1 MTETRRLRLAGVQMC
16 STNNLEN
23 NLNRARERIRE
34 AADRGADVVAL
45 PENFAFMGSDEE
57 RAQVAQDLDGEILTT
72 LKGLAREKA
81 IHILGGS
88 LLVRSSDESDGRP
101 YNTSV
106 FLDREGNQAAV
117 YHKIHLFDVSLT
129 DGASYQESRHIR
141 PGEVLV
147 TVCLE
152 GTTFGLTICYDL
164 RFPELYRALARRGAE
179 IVFVPAAFTMVTG
192 KEHWMPL
199 LQARAIE
206 SQVYLVAP
214 AQFGRHDAKR
224 QTHGHSAIVDPWGVV
239 LAQAPEREC
248 VIYADFHADYLQEVR
263 CRIPV
268 LEHER
273 PDVYTEPSGLHGEG
287 ADP

>member
-1 MTETRRLRLAGVQMC
+1 MC
-16 STNNLEN
+16 STNNLED
-23 NLNRARERIRE
+23 NLNRALRRIRE
-34 AADRGADVVAL
+34 SADGGADVVAL

-57 RAQVAQDLDGEILTT
+57 RAGVAQDLDGAILTT
-72 LKGLAREKA
+72 LQGIARQRS
-81 IHILGGS
+81 IHILAGS
-88 LLVRSSDESDGRP
+88 ILVRSSDESDGRP
-101 YNTSV
+101 YNASV
-106 FLDREGNQAAV
+106 FIDREGNQAAV

-129 DGASYQESRHIR
+129 DGASYRESKYIR
-141 PGEVLV
+141 PGHEVV
-147 TVCLE
+147 TVCQE

-164 RFPELYRALARRGAE
+164 RFPELYRVLARRGAQ

-224 QTHGHSAIVDPWGVV
+224 QTHGHSAIVDPWGAL

-248 VIYADFHADYLQEVR
+248 VIYADFDEEYLQEVR
-263 CRIPV
+263 RRIPV

-273 PDVYTEPSGLHGEG
+273 PDVYTKK
-287 ADP
+287 

>member
-1 MTETRRLRLAGVQMC
+1 MTGTGRLRLAAVQMC
-16 STNNLEN
+16 STNDLEENLH
-23 NLNRARERIRE
+23 RATERIRE

-57 RAQVAQDLDGEILTT
+57 RAHVAQDLNGEILAI
-72 LKGLAREKA
+72 LKALALEKA
-81 IHILGGS
+81 VNILGGS
-88 LLVRSSDESDGRP
+88 FLVKSSDEPGARP

-106 FLDREGNQAAV
+106 FLDREANAAAV

-129 DGASYQESRHIR
+129 DWASYRESEYIR
-141 PGEVLV
+141 PGKEPV
-147 TVCLE
+147 TVSRE
-152 GTTFGLTICYDL
+152 GVTFGLTICYDL
-164 RFPELYRALARRGAE
+164 RFPELYRALARRGAQ

-206 SQVYLVAP
+206 SQVYMVAP

-224 QTHGHSAIVDPWGVV
+224 QTHGHSAIVDPWGAV

-248 VIYADFHADYLQEVR
+248 VIYADFDAEYLQEVR
-263 CRIPV
+263 RRIPV

-273 PDVYTEPSGLHGEG
+273 PDLFE
-287 ADP
+287 

>member
-1 MTETRRLRLAGVQMC
+1 MC
-16 STNNLEN
+16 STNDLEGNLS
-23 NLNRARERIRE
+23 RAGERIRE

-57 RAQVAQDLDGEILTT
+57 RAQVAQDLNGEILGT
-72 LKGLAREKA
+72 LGDLAREKA

-88 LLVRSSDESDGRP
+88 VLVRSSDASDGRP

-106 FLDREGNQAAV
+106 FLDRQGSQAAV

-141 PGEVLV
+141 PGDKLV
-147 TVCLE
+147 TVCRE
-152 GTTFGLTICYDL
+152 GTTFGLTVCYDL
-164 RFPELYRALARRGAE
+164 RFPRLYRALAREGAE

-199 LQARAIE
+199 LQSRAIE
-206 SQVYLVAP
+206 SQVYMVAP

-224 QTHGHSAIVDPWGVV
+224 QTHGHSAIVDPWGAV
-239 LAQAPEREC
+239 LAQAPEKEC
-248 VIYADFHADYLQEVR
+248 VIMADFDAEYLQAVR
-263 CRIPV
+263 RRIPV

-273 PDVYTEPSGLHGEG
+273 PDVYRGN
-287 ADP
+287 

>member
-1 MTETRRLRLAGVQMC
+1 MTESRIRLAAVQMC
-16 STNNLEN
+16 STNDLAENLH
-23 NLNRARERIRE
+23 RATERIRE

-57 RAQVAQDLDGEILTT
+57 RAHAAQELNGEILGT
-72 LKGLAREKA
+72 LKALAREKA
-81 IHILGGS
+81 INILGGS
-88 LLVRSSDESDGRP
+88 FLVKSSDESDGRP

-106 FLDREGNQAAV
+106 FLDREGNPAAV

-129 DGASYQESRHIR
+129 DGESYQESKHIR
-141 PGEVLV
+141 PGKEIV
-147 TVCLE
+147 TVCRE
-152 GTTFGLTICYDL
+152 GATFGLTICYDL
-164 RFPELYRALARRGAE
+164 RFPELYRALARRGAQ

-206 SQVYLVAP
+206 SQVYMVAS
-214 AQFGRHDAKR
+214 AQYGRHDAKR
-224 QTHGHSAIVDPWGVV
+224 QTHGHSAIVDPWGAV

-248 VIYADFHADYLQEVR
+248 VIYADFDAGYLKEVR
-263 CRIPV
+263 RRIPV

-273 PDVYTEPSGLHGEG
+273 PELFRVT
-287 ADP
+287 